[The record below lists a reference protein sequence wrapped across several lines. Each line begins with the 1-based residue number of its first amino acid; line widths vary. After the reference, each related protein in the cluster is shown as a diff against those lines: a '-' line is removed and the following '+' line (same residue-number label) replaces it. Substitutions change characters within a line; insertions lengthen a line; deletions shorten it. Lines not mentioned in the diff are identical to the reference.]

1 MGGFEEEK
9 RERRRKGERRRR
21 REFRR
26 VPCSVPAKN
35 PVKKSMRP
43 HCIYHHLP
51 AVGRCRT
58 IMNFVI
64 VRCIVHFYSSL
75 RKASLSQPVCVKK
88 H

>member
-1 MGGFEEEK
+1 MRNEK
-9 RERRRKGERRRR
+9 E
-21 REFRR
+21 R

-43 HCIYHHLP
+43 HCIYHLP

-64 VRCIVHFYSSL
+64 VRCIVHFYSCL
-75 RKASLSQPVCVKK
+75 RKASLSQHVRLKK